1 MASRSGVG
9 TQRLLWVEWLHSQ
22 YSITKVTAF
31 MRSFLTRIHKEILI
45 ATLIILSLTGLK
57 DVLQDSKMS
66 YTHICLL
73 VLVLGALAEDKL
85 ESRETL
91 VASKVAARV
100 AELENHRDNVRRV
113 VRGQRR
119 HWILPGGESWSMY
132 KMIMSIPTSG
142 ADLEIEEPHY
152 GKKEEERVGRRIP
165 AKEVLA
171 YGDSLFVNPPSQ
183 NRCIIKV
190 VNILTIYL
198 ILF

>member
-1 MASRSGVG
+1 M
-9 TQRLLWVEWLHSQ
+9 
-22 YSITKVTAF
+22 
-31 MRSFLTRIHKEILI
+31 
-45 ATLIILSLTGLK
+45 
-57 DVLQDSKMS
+57 KMS
-66 YTHICLL
+66 HPLICLL

-91 VASKVAARV
+91 AASKVAARV

-119 HWILPGGESWSMY
+119 HWILPGEISWSMF

-152 GKKEEERVGRRIP
+152 GKKEERVGRRIP